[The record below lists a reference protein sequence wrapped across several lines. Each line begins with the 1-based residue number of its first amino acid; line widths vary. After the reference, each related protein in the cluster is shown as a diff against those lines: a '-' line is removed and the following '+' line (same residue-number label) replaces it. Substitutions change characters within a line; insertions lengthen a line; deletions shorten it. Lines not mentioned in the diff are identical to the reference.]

1 MLNQTS
7 GGLPVEPLN
16 SDIDRPPIEQPNML
30 SQHLEGSLRA
40 LLADMPYQDDPAL
53 GQIRDFLNGIV
64 QQAIASQTG
73 VLETLSDLRDGRL
86 REVPAYRPEGFENIT
101 DPQDAQ
107 VALLS
112 LLRLQRSFMSI
123 VLSYLSAT
131 GNTSLEIESM
141 FEVIIGAEGALI
153 EQYFSDESRRR
164 TELMAQVMHDFRS
177 PLTSVFFL
185 ADALYSGLSGELT
198 EGQKH
203 QIGLMFTGALSLLT
217 LVDNVL
223 SSRNLETGEFQLES
237 VPFSVHA
244 LSEEVERIARP
255 LADQTE
261 LTLRFELDCEGARV
275 GDQEVLRRILLNL
288 INNAITYTDEGS
300 VVVRFD
306 DKGNDLLIQV
316 EDTGP
321 GIDEKQLE
329 DLFVAFRRSTD
340 RRFGQRRFS
349 GAGLGLSICHRLAC
363 LAGGNI
369 WVESEVGSGS
379 SFWVQLPFPPLDNSA
394 G

>member
-1 MLNQTS
+1 MLNQDP
-7 GGLPVEPLN
+7 GGLPVDPLKRDIN
-16 SDIDRPPIEQPNML
+16 RPASDQPNML
-30 SQHLEGSLRA
+30 SSHLEGSLRA
-40 LLADMPYQDDPAL
+40 LLADMPHQDDPAL
-53 GQIRDFLNGIV
+53 GQIRDFLSEIV
-64 QQAIASQTG
+64 QQAIASQNG
-73 VLETLSDLRDGRL
+73 VLEALSDLRDGHL
-86 REVPAYRPEGFENIT
+86 REVPAYRPKGFENIK

-123 VLSYLSAT
+123 VLSYLSST
-131 GNTSLEIESM
+131 GNASLEIESM
-141 FEVIIGAEGALI
+141 FEVLVGAEGALI

-198 EGQKH
+198 EGQRH
-203 QIGLMFTGALSLLT
+203 QVGLMFTGALSLLT

-223 SSRNLETGEFQLES
+223 SSRNLEAGEFQLES

-255 LADQTE
+255 LADQAD
-261 LTLRFELDCEGARV
+261 LALRFELNCEGARV
-275 GDQEVLRRILLNL
+275 GDQEVLRRVLLNL
-288 INNAITYTDEGS
+288 VNNAITYTDEGS
-300 VVVRFD
+300 VVVRFE
-306 DKGNDLLIQV
+306 DKGRDLLIQV

-329 DLFVAFRRSTD
+329 DLFVAFRRGTD

-349 GAGLGLSICHRLAC
+349 GAGLGLSICHRLAH

-369 WVESEVGSGS
+369 WVESEVESGS
-379 SFWVQLPFPPLDNSA
+379 SFWVQLPFAPLDNPA